1 MSQLSGLSDS
11 RPSSWRFPRPSPP
24 GSHRDW
30 GRSAYTE
37 THRSAQREQN
47 HVLNNCWREPL
58 FADLTAAGDEDRHW
72 HSDVSVWE
80 DGQRHQGV
88 HQHTAGGWE
97 SISFSRDILSYMLH
111 LHHTVC
117 SCVYSFF
124 MVEAS
129 SRWTSRPSSVS
140 LWDRRTRTKACSI
153 CGRRSSSY
161 RVPNGT
167 EHRGTEFIILRP
179 KIEF

>member
-1 MSQLSGLSDS
+1 MSQLSGPSDS
-11 RPSSWRFPRPSPP
+11 RPSSWRSPRLSPP
-24 GSHRDW
+24 DLHRDW
-30 GRSAYTE
+30 QRSAYTE
-37 THRSAQREQN
+37 TDRSAQREQN
-47 HVLNNCWREPL
+47 HFTDNCWCEPL

-72 HSDVSVWE
+72 VSDVSVWE
-80 DGQRHQGV
+80 DGQRHQSV
-88 HQHTAGGWE
+88 HQHTAGSWG
-97 SISFSRDILSYMLH
+97 SISFSRAVKLYTLH

-117 SCVYSFF
+117 SCVYSSF
-124 MVEAS
+124 MAEAS